1 MNLSKKT
8 GATISGTA
16 AGATNGLFGAGG
28 GMVLIPLLSALAG
41 ITGTD
46 LFPNSVAV
54 ILPISL
60 VTLSVTANQ
69 MVSVTYGGITY
80 TIHLRSFREVMYA
93 DVSVNGEV
101 VSLGVRCL
109 PGVWLMPNLPV
120 NTLDAG
126 NMRFVV
132 DGGAYPYY
140 TDFGTTCRL
149 MFFTKGEIEKM
160 ADAER

>member
-41 ITGTD
+41 ITGAD

-60 VTLSVTANQ
+60 VTLSVTALGTPLPWPEAIPW
-69 MVSVTYGGITY
+69 MIGSAVGGILAGHFGKKIPVKWLHRVLGLLILYGGVRYIWPTA
-80 TIHLRSFREVMYA
+80 FR
-93 DVSVNGEV
+93 
-101 VSLGVRCL
+101 
-109 PGVWLMPNLPV
+109 
-120 NTLDAG
+120 
-126 NMRFVV
+126 
-132 DGGAYPYY
+132 
-140 TDFGTTCRL
+140 
-149 MFFTKGEIEKM
+149 
-160 ADAER
+160 